1 MRTRELWR
9 RIRHAVVPLLYPQRC
24 LGCETI
30 LAAERV
36 FCLACQPA
44 VKLIVAPFCQR
55 CGLPS
60 PAGPLP
66 VCTGCF
72 LREPAFRRAWA
83 WACYDSPGKS
93 AQPLSRAIQRFKYQ
107 RRLDS
112 GAALAAL
119 AAEHC
124 GLTGGDYDC
133 ILPVPLHLSR
143 LRWRGFNQSLVLARA
158 IGQRH
163 TIAVDP
169 CVLQRIKPT
178 PPQARLTKRERR
190 INVKGAFAVA
200 EPDRLAGKALLL
212 VDDVQTSGATVEE
225 CARTLYQGGARAV
238 DVFTLARAV

>member
-1 MRTRELWR
+1 MRAHDLWR
-9 RIRHAVVPLLYPQRC
+9 CIRCAVVPFLYPQRC

-30 LAAERV
+30 LAAEQV

-44 VKLIVAPFCQR
+44 VKPVVAPLCQR
-55 CGLPS
+55 CGRPS

-66 VCTGCF
+66 VCPRCF
-72 LREPAFRRAWA
+72 RREPAFRRAWA
-83 WACYDSPGKS
+83 WAYYDSPGKS

-112 GAALAAL
+112 GVALAGL

-124 GLTGGDYDC
+124 GLTGGDYGC
-133 ILPVPLHLSR
+133 ILPVPLHISR
-143 LRWRGFNQSLVLARA
+143 LRWRGFNQSLILAWA
-158 IGQRH
+158 IGRRH
-163 TIAVDP
+163 NIAVDP
-169 CVLQRIKPT
+169 WVLQRIKPT
-178 PPQARLTKRERR
+178 PPQARLTEHERR
-190 INVKGAFAVA
+190 TNVKGAFAVS
-200 EPDRLAGKALLL
+200 EPDRFAGKALLL